1 MKFKLSVII
10 PCYNHA
16 EALSEAIHSVRTQ
29 GWPDV
34 EIIVVDDGSTDE
46 TQRLLYELHGSDLRC
61 LRQQN
66 QGPAA
71 ARNTGIRAA
80 RGDWI
85 AFLDADDYWLPGK
98 LAAQFEMLA
107 RHPEARFSYGGV
119 RLRASDGSEQEVKC
133 DFGDRPL
140 LLVLLQGSRLF
151 TTTVIVRRDSLE
163 ETGLFH
169 TELRTGEDWDLWLRL
184 ATHYPGV
191 GVPRPLAVRRA
202 STTNYPLQLLESC
215 TLTVLERLFS
225 CAETHAL
232 WPQLQAQKDRVYAWQ
247 YAVLA
252 KSYVRKAGMFDFV
265 RLGFKAVSSD
275 RAGLAYLF
283 PRRRAPV
290 FEGGTH
296 ETQRFVT
303 TEPR

>member
-1 MKFKLSVII
+1 MHFNLSVII

-16 EALSEAIHSVRTQ
+16 AGLSTAIDSIRAQ
-29 GWPDV
+29 DWPNV
-34 EIIVVDDGSTDE
+34 EIIIVDDGSTDR
-46 TQRLLYELHGSDLRC
+46 TQRLLMELAGSDLRS
-61 LRQQN
+61 LRQAN

-71 ARNTGIRAA
+71 ARNAGIRAA
-80 RGDWI
+80 RGEWI

-98 LAAQFEMLA
+98 LAEQFEMLA

-140 LLVLLQGSRLF
+140 LLVLLEGSRLF
-151 TTTVIVRRDSLE
+151 TTTVIVRHDSLE

-184 ATHYPGV
+184 ATHYPSV
-191 GVPRPLAVRRA
+191 GVPRPLAVKRA

-225 CAETHAL
+225 CEETDAL
-232 WPQLQAQKDRVYAWQ
+232 WPQLRAQKERVYAWQ
-247 YAVLA
+247 YSVLA
-252 KSYVRKAGMFDFV
+252 RSYMRNGGLFDFV
-265 RLGFKAVSSD
+265 RLGFKAVRSD
-275 RAGLAYLF
+275 RAGFYYIF

-290 FEGGTH
+290 FGGG
-296 ETQRFVT
+296 EAECEVCSD
-303 TEPR
+303 

>member
-1 MKFKLSVII
+1 MHYKVSVII

-16 EALSEAIHSVRTQ
+16 GGLPAAIQSVRAQ
-29 GWPDV
+29 GWPGV

-46 TQRLLYELHGSDLRC
+46 TQKLLHELRGSDLRC

-98 LAAQFEMLA
+98 LAAQFELLA
-107 RHPEARFSYGGV
+107 RHPDAGFSYGGL
-119 RLRASDGSEQEVKC
+119 RLRASDGSEREVKC
-133 DFGDRPL
+133 DFSERQL
-140 LLVLLQGSRLF
+140 LLVLLEGSRLF
-151 TTTVIVRRDSLE
+151 TTTVIVRRSGLKR
-163 ETGLFH
+163 TGLFH
-169 TELRTGEDWDLWLRL
+169 TGLRTGEDWDLWLRL
-184 ATHYPGV
+184 AARYSGV
-191 GVPRPLAVRRA
+191 GVSKPLAVKRA
-202 STTNYPLQLLESC
+202 STTGYGLKLLESC

-225 CAETHAL
+225 CAETQAL
-232 WPQLQAQKDRVYAWQ
+232 WPLLRTQKERVYAWQ
-247 YAVLA
+247 YSVLA
-252 KSYVRKAGMFDFV
+252 RSYAQKAHLFDFV
-265 RLGFKAVSSD
+265 RLGFKAITSD
-275 RAGLAYLF
+275 PAGLGYLLS
-283 PRRRAPV
+283 RRRAPV
-290 FEGGTH
+290 FEGVTH